1 MRKNCLSNLQYLL
14 LALLFMAMTGCG
26 ANGPVNATG
35 SAHGPTSAI
44 AAKLV
49 WGTRTA
55 KRTASTVPA
64 NVVQLR
70 LTVTGTATGGGAIPV
85 ARSLMTT
92 QPGATA
98 ANGTVSGIYPGTVTL
113 AVLALDSTGATL
125 YEGYALNVVVA
136 AGVPTTI
143 AAPIVMTVPLVKAQ
157 DQNCVSCHETTLDV
171 NGQNL
176 VADFK
181 QSGHYTNSGPTVF
194 DKYSS
199 LANGQVIGTGC
210 AGCHGPNHNDPN
222 PAASGRCVSCHNN
235 LGTAIHPDAI
245 GVATACMSC
254 HQPHNTKLSCV
265 GCHSVGQDKAA
276 LGNFVDDNN
285 GVRAILGAKSEFA
298 KTSHHIFNGVGIAPT
313 DAQCIACHLEGKVVA
328 GAVTVDGTHHM
339 ADAKIHLRN
348 AHDDS
353 DLAWDPQ
360 AATSADHTNMDNFCM
375 SCHSATGADS
385 SMSAQIQAFLNADPA
400 FVGAPPATATNPF
413 GDLVSNSY
421 DKQSRVRVVDVDDQ
435 FNTDNYS
442 HHAVK
447 GTRYSTRH
455 STSAVT
461 AWLNYSAGGGHSTD
475 ANRPAGSFNAST
487 QKTLYD
493 GGLLGN
499 NGSAGTLYTPLDSI
513 KAGATI
519 GDDSQLHCGDC
530 HTVGQWKAGSS
541 YNADGSA
548 TTAVIGAHG
557 SANEYLLRNTKGT
570 DALNGLGTFICY
582 NCHNDKAG
590 GNTSGGYYAGAY
602 WNNATGKWVT
612 AGNLH
617 LSIHG
622 GGSSVQ
628 YGGGSGC
635 IEVSAGLPFTDFSS
649 AVHNNNSWKSSWANP
664 ATSVSLLLGSNGQP
678 WDEALGIAG
687 NQKTNGTGVAIP
699 YLAIKLQSV
708 LNGSQTVSFDANGN
722 FAGIY
727 SSFNAYANPSAGLT
741 SATAVLSYAAGNGN
755 PSNKPTWDGTKNTV
769 LDADGTVIDPTVFA
783 GTGRN
788 DFAGGNIFG
797 NGCLNCHNTGRTGF
811 GGIHGGKHTY
821 QTGFSATL
829 KGVPGQA
836 APVETQSTYRF
847 MPGLGN
853 YGYIPAGSGKEPG
866 TYTTDATGKATLVDS
881 PTIAVTG
888 KAGWEAWNG
897 VGTSAAGGCYTND
910 YAKQNAGWS
919 GCNHHGNG
927 GVNDGGPGGTQPVG
941 FGAGEPPTKS
951 QSAGQVG
958 RTLNY

>member
-1 MRKNCLSNLQYLL
+1 MRKICLSNLQYLL
-14 LALLFMAMTGCG
+14 LALLLTAMAGCG
-26 ANGPVNATG
+26 ANSSVKDTTAA
-35 SAHGPTSAI
+35 SGPTTSL

-49 WGTRTA
+49 WGSRTA
-55 KRTASTVPA
+55 KKAVASTVPA

-85 ARSLMTT
+85 ARSVMTT

-353 DLAWDPQ
+353 DLAWNPQ

-375 SCHSATGADS
+375 SCHSASGANS
-385 SMSAQIQAFLNADPA
+385 SMSAQIQAFLNANPA
-400 FVGAPPATATNPF
+400 FVGAPLATATNPF

-421 DKQSRVRVVDVDDQ
+421 DKQLRVRVVDVDDQ
-435 FNTDNYS
+435 FNTGNYS

-447 GTRYSTRH
+447 GQRYSTRH

-548 TTAVIGAHG
+548 TSAIIGAHG
-557 SANEYLLRNTKGT
+557 SANEYLLRNSKGT
-570 DALNGLGTFICY
+570 DALHGLGTFICF

-590 GNTSGGYYAGAY
+590 GNASGGYYASAY
-602 WNNATGKWVT
+602 WNNATGKWVSG
-612 AGNLH
+612 ANQHINGLH
-617 LSIHG
+617 VS
-622 GGSSVQ
+622 GSSAQ
-628 YGGGSGC
+628 YGGSGGCVGS
-635 IEVSAGLPFTDFSS
+635 SAGLAFNDVSSATHNNVAWASTWATASSSYSYADVFGNNPFTIIS
-649 AVHNNNSWKSSWANP
+649 K
-664 ATSVSLLLGSNGQP
+664 
-678 WDEALGIAG
+678 
-687 NQKTNGTGVAIP
+687 IP
-699 YLAIKLQSV
+699 VGAQYV
-708 LNGSQTVSFDANGN
+708 TFDANGN
-722 FAGIY
+722 IQ
-727 SSFNAYANPSAGLT
+727 LL
-741 SATAVLSYAAGNGN
+741 VSYAGSGTWNASTNGNGN
-755 PSNKPTWDGTKNTV
+755 PSSKATGTGTAGNAGAGLV
-769 LDADGTVIDPTVFA
+769 DLVFDANGSVIDPSFFA

-788 DFAGGNIFG
+788 NYV
-797 NGCLNCHNTGRTGF
+797 NGSILGIGCMNCHNVGRDGTTGGGF
-811 GGIHGGKHTY
+811 GGIHGGSYTY
-821 QTGFSATL
+821 QTGFSAAKHGAGTGSQL
-829 KGVPGQA
+829 PA
-836 APVETQSTYRF
+836 SETQSTYRF

-853 YGYIPAGSGKEPG
+853 YGYAPAGSKIVTGATPSR
-866 TYTTDATGKATLVDS
+866 TTGGKA
-881 PTIAVTG
+881 A
-888 KAGWEAWNG
+888 WEAWNG

-910 YAKQNAGWS
+910 YGKQNAGWS
-919 GCNHHGNG
+919 GCNHHGNSG
-927 GVNDGGPGGTQPVG
+927 SYGSSSYTAPNA
-941 FGAGEPPTKS
+941 GAGAGPSKVDTK
-951 QSAGQVG
+951 GQVG

>member
-26 ANGPVNATG
+26 ANAPVNATG
-35 SAHGPTSAI
+35 AAHGPTSSI

-49 WGTRTA
+49 WGARTA
-55 KRTASTVPA
+55 KKTASTVPA
-64 NVVQLR
+64 NVVKLR
-70 LTVTGTATGGGAIPV
+70 LTVTGTAATGGAIPV
-85 ARSLMTT
+85 ARSEMATT
-92 QPGATA
+92 PGTTA

-113 AVLALDSTGATL
+113 AVLALDNTGAVL
-125 YEGYALNVVVA
+125 YEGYALNVAVVA
-136 AGVPTTI
+136 GAPTTI

-157 DQNCVSCHETTLDV
+157 DENCVSCHETTLDAS
-171 NGQNL
+171 GQNL

-181 QSGHYTNSGPTVF
+181 QSGHYTNSGPAVF

-199 LANGQVIGTGC
+199 LANGKVIGTGC

-235 LGTAIHPDAI
+235 LGTTIHPDAA
-245 GVATACMSC
+245 GVATACNSC
-254 HQPHNTKLSCV
+254 HEPHNTKLSCV
-265 GCHSVGQDKAA
+265 NCHAVGQDKTA
-276 LGNFVDDNN
+276 LGTFVHDNG

-313 DAQCIACHLEGKVVA
+313 DAQCVACHLEGKVSGTA
-328 GAVTVDGTHHM
+328 IAVDGIYHM

-348 AHDDS
+348 AHTDA
-353 DLAWDPQ
+353 DLAWDPT

-385 SMSAQIQAFLNADPA
+385 SMSVRIQTYLNTNPA
-400 FVGAPPATATNPF
+400 FIGAPAATATNPF

-447 GTRYSTRH
+447 GKKYSTRN
-455 STSAVT
+455 SATLVA
-461 AWLNYSAGGGHSTD
+461 AWKSYSAAGGHSTD
-475 ANRPAGSFNAST
+475 ATVPGTPRFNAST

-499 NGSAGTLYTPLDSI
+499 NGSAGTGYTPLDTA

-541 YNADGSA
+541 TNADGSA
-548 TTAVIGAHG
+548 TSAVIGAHG
-557 SANEYLLRNTKGT
+557 SNNEYMLRNTKGT

-602 WNNATGKWVT
+602 WNNTTGKWVT

-635 IEVSAGLPFTDFSS
+635 IEVSAGLAFTDFSS
-649 AVHNNNSWKSSWANP
+649 AIHNNNSWKSSWATPN
-664 ATSVSLLLGSNGQP
+664 TSTSLLLGSDANGIA
-678 WDEALGIAG
+678 WDENLTITQ
-687 NQKTNGTGVAIP
+687 NQAAPSSAYAT
-699 YLAIKLQSV
+699 IKLQSV
-708 LNGSQTVSFDANGN
+708 LNGSQTVFFDAGGK
-722 FAGIY
+722 FTGIY
-727 SSFNAYANPSAGLT
+727 SSLAAGNST
-741 SATAVLSYAAGNGN
+741 PVASYAAGNGN
-755 PSNKPTWDGTKNTV
+755 PSNKSTWDGTKNTV
-769 LDADGTVIDPTVFA
+769 LDQDGTVIDPTVFA

-788 DFAGGNIFG
+788 HFVGGNIFG
-797 NGCLNCHNTGRTGF
+797 NGCLNCHNVGRTGF
-811 GGIHGGKHTY
+811 GGIHGGKNTY
-821 QTGFSATL
+821 QTGFSTTL
-829 KGVPGQA
+829 HGVTGQA

-853 YGYIPAGSGKEPG
+853 YGYIPAGSGKEAG
-866 TYTTDATGKATLVDS
+866 TYTTNPATGLATLVDA

-941 FGAGEPPTKS
+941 FGAGEPPTKTDTK
-951 QSAGQVG
+951 GQVG